1 MSCGAFTGLGEIY
14 MLESESPQS
23 DRTASVVIRTQSL
36 LLNSKPMAGP
46 RAKQQLKLVIKAKQ
60 FEKESQVTREI

>member
-1 MSCGAFTGLGEIY
+1 MSCGAFIGLGEIY

-46 RAKQQLKLVIKAKQ
+46 REIFIKANQ
-60 FEKESQVTREI
+60 FEKESQITREV